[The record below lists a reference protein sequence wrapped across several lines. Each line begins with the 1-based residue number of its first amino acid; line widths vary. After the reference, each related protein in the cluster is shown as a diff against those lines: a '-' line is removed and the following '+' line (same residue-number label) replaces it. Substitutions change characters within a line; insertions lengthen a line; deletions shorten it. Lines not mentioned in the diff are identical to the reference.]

1 MRNLA
6 SSSTSSLRS
15 SLRSSLVSSLAALGL
30 VALASGCWDFE
41 ALQANSPIT
50 KSDGGD
56 VPVACAVPN
65 GLQEDCL
72 DPEAD
77 LNQDC
82 LKGCQDP
89 LCKYHTAC
97 LPSYRSA
104 GNVSQNMMACTGA
117 MPIYQDLQ
125 QPAPCT
131 GCACGAGSCTAT
143 LRFGNDNA
151 ACAGAMP
158 PNTTAVSVTATSN
171 RCIAFN
177 NGVATSQYR
186 LSALTATCTP
196 TQPMVTA
203 NPQWGTTS
211 YLCQNSSA
219 KTEQLADL
227 VNNNQCLIFDGDVAC
242 PDFRDRNGVGFST
255 KQVFYSGA
263 SGTSQCACS
272 CTPSANACRIPAS
285 TDVRLTD
292 QTACGTTTNLTDL
305 PADNMCKESKA
316 GAMMT
321 AYAAKALLLSAN
333 VGPIPTCTAGGT
345 PSGQFAPDAPLT
357 LCCKQ

>member
-6 SSSTSSLRS
+6 SSINS

-41 ALQANSPIT
+41 ALQANSPISKT
-50 KSDGGD
+50 DGGD

-65 GLQEDCL
+65 GLQEDCT

-77 LNQDC
+77 VNQDC

-117 MPIYQDLQ
+117 MPIHQNLQ
-125 QPAPCT
+125 QQNPCM
-131 GCACGAGSCTAT
+131 GCACGAGSCSTT
-143 LRFGNDNA
+143 LRYGNDA
-151 ACAGAMP
+151 AGCTNMM
-158 PNTTAVSVTATSN
+158 NMTAISVTSAN
-171 RCIAFN
+171 KCFAFN
-177 NGVATSQYR
+177 NGMNTSQYR
-186 LSALTATCTP
+186 LSALTPVCTP
-196 TQPMVTA
+196 TQGNITL
-203 NPQWGTTS
+203 NPAWGTTS
-211 YLCQNSSA
+211 YLCQNSSS

-227 VNNNQCLIFDGDVAC
+227 LNNNQCVVFDGDVAC
-242 PDFRDRNGVGFST
+242 PDFRDRNGVGFTT
-255 KQVFYSGA
+255 KQVFYGSA
-263 SGTSQCACS
+263 SGSSQCACS
-272 CTPSANACRIPAS
+272 CTPAANSCRIPAS

-292 QTACGTTTNLTDL
+292 QTNCGNTMNLTDL
-305 PADNMCKESKA
+305 PADNVCKASTA

-321 AYAAKALLLSAN
+321 AYGAKAVQFSNN
-333 VGPIPTCTAGGT
+333 VNLPTCTPGGT
-345 PSGQFAPDAPLT
+345 PSGQFVPDAPLT